1 MEQHLW
7 ELSRAVLPH
16 RHVFDFNQAL
26 MDFGAT
32 VCSARKPAVPDL
44 PDDVEVPRLS
54 LQPRRMSADGRAP
67 IVVLAAVIERDGRFL
82 RHAPARGHAHL
93 AGLWEFP
100 GGKCEPGETHDAC
113 LARELLEEL
122 GVDARR
128 SATRSSSPST
138 RIRIARC
145 GCTSGAAQIAG
156 EPQPLLGQA
165 DAVGRARRMLDALE
179 FPAADRALIDRLLT
193 SPTPRPR

>member
-1 MEQHLW
+1 MERQLW
-7 ELSRAVLPH
+7 EVSRAVLPH

-32 VCSARKPAVPDL
+32 VCRARKPEVPDL
-44 PDDVEVPRLS
+44 SDDVEVPRLS
-54 LQPRRMSADGRAP
+54 LQPRRMSAEGRAP

-82 RHAPARGHAHL
+82 VTRRLEHAHL

-100 GGKCEPGETHDAC
+100 GGKCEPGESHDAC
-113 LARELLEEL
+113 LARELMEEL
-122 GVDARR
+122 GVDATIGDEIIVTEHAYPDRTVRLHFRR
-128 SATRSSSPST
+128 AE
-138 RIRIARC
+138 
-145 GCTSGAAQIAG
+145 IAG
-156 EPQPLLGQA
+156 EPQARLGQEMQW
-165 DAVGRARRMLDALE
+165 VARESLDGLE